1 MRLRDLYQDTSCGT
15 GDLVLAKQASFN
27 GIPCDFYDSLQ
38 QEEIYMT
45 RDQIG
50 TALGYSDPSAAVAYL
65 HKRHKARLDKF
76 STTVKLTGVEGGRN
90 VTREML
96 VYSPKGVYEICRWS
110 RQPKA
115 DDFMDFVWNVVEGIR
130 KNKITPPLTTDEIV
144 DRAAQKVASQLLPQF
159 FKSIAPSLAKNII
172 EQIRSLPQGET
183 LLPPIQQ
190 AETLT
195 PQPIKKK
202 RGRKIMKYTI
212 HTWRIIETANGL
224 EAIDKEVFVTTDYDE
239 YMAKLFSIRGTGL
252 QYVVNREAL
261 GVTT

>member
-27 GIPCDFYDSLQ
+27 SIPCDFYDRPQ
-38 QEEIYMT
+38 QDEIYMT

-50 TALGYSDPSAAVAYL
+50 TALGYSDPAAAIAYL

-76 STTVKLTGVEGGRN
+76 STTVKLTGVEGGRS
-90 VTREML
+90 VTREMV

-115 DDFMDFVWNVVEGIR
+115 DDFMDFVWDVVEGIR
-130 KNKITPPLTTDEIV
+130 KNKLTPPLTTDEIV

-159 FKSIAPSLAKNII
+159 FKTIAPALAKTII

-183 LLPPIQQ
+183 LLPPIPQS
-190 AETLT
+190 ET

-202 RGRKIMKYTI
+202 RGRRIMKYTV

-224 EAIDKEVFVTTDYDE
+224 EAVEKEVFVTTDCDE
-239 YMAKLFSIRGTGL
+239 YIAKLRSIMGTGL

-261 GVTT
+261 GVTA